1 MDENVIAEPT
11 GLQSGPL
18 AGVRVLEFCHFLAGP
33 YAGMVLADLGADVIK
48 IEDPR
53 HLDEARGMGPY
64 FQGDQSLYFA
74 SLNSGK
80 RSIAID
86 LSSAE
91 GRDTVMALVATAD
104 VVLDNYRP
112 NVLRKLSLGY
122 DVLRAANP
130 RLVTCSITG
139 FGLNGPDA
147 DRAGYDYTIQAITGV
162 MSMGGEP
169 DGPPSK
175 AGVSYVDHSGGL
187 AAAFGVCAALVER
200 STTGTGRHVDA
211 SLFDVQTSMLTY
223 LASWSLNAGATVE
236 RMPYSSHPSLVPA
249 QNFRTA
255 DGWVALFVGND
266 GMWKRFVEVMGLPEL
281 AEPELAT
288 MGGRRE
294 QRDRVLGLIQAE
306 LLTRPTAHWVQR
318 MDAAGVAIGPVND
331 LAGALAEPQVAAR
344 RLIAEKQH
352 PAYGRYEHVRGPLPM
367 MSPGPTRPCPL
378 PGEHTA
384 EILAELGR

>member
-1 MDENVIAEPT
+1 MDDSPLTEPSSAT
-11 GLQSGPL
+11 SGPL

-53 HLDEARGMGPY
+53 HLDEARSMGPY
-64 FQGDQSLYFA
+64 FQGEQSLYFA

-80 RSIAID
+80 RSIALD

-91 GRDTVMALVATAD
+91 GRDTALALVQTAD

-112 NVLRKLSLGY
+112 NVLRKLGLGY
-122 DVLRAANP
+122 EVMRAAKP
-130 RLVTCSITG
+130 SLVTCSITG
-139 FGLNGPDA
+139 FGLTGPDA
-147 DRAGYDYTIQAITGV
+147 DRAGYDYTIQALTGV

-175 AGVSYVDHSGGL
+175 AGISYVDHSGGL
-187 AAAFGVCAALVER
+187 AAAFGVCAALVKR
-200 STTGTGRHVDA
+200 GTTGEGTHVDA
-211 SLFDVQTSMLTY
+211 SLFDVQVSMLTY
-223 LASWSLNAGATVE
+223 LASWQRNAGATVE

-255 DGWVALFVGND
+255 DGWVAVFVGND
-266 GMWKRFVEVMGLPEL
+266 GMWKRFVEVMGLAAL
-281 AEPELAT
+281 ADPALAT
-288 MGGRRE
+288 TGGRRE
-294 QRDRVLGLIQAE
+294 QRDRVLGIIQDE
-306 LLTRPTAHWVQR
+306 LLTQPTAVWVER

-331 LAGALAEPQVAAR
+331 LGAALAEPQVAAR
-344 RLIAEKQH
+344 HLLATKEH
-352 PAYGRYEHVRGPLPM
+352 PVYGSYEHVRGPLPM
-367 MSPGPTRPCPL
+367 MAPGPSRPCPL
-378 PGEHTA
+378 PGEHNA